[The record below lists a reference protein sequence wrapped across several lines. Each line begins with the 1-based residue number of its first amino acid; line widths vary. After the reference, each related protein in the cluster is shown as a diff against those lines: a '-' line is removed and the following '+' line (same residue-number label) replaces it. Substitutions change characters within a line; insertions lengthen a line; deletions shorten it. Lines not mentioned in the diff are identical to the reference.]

1 MNTDHAARLVARLLA
16 LRYLPRDDAEVRRL
30 LVDASFRDEVE
41 TRLAASGLRLLA
53 HPFAAHVAVA
63 LAREHEAAVFEQ
75 HDAWQATNLGLPKD
89 AAALLVILWALIILP
104 KRERQLVSESTHADA
119 QNELFETVKLTPV
132 AHEASR
138 GIPENV
144 LLEDYGKLLGGRARL
159 QQFALPQLSRLGFIE
174 RRNKVIFEGPLLDL
188 AFDYAEFAPRILE
201 GALSDLLKQRGVL
214 EEHAQSDTALEARE
228 PEPDDDTPDATGG
241 NATTTEDDA

>member
-1 MNTDHAARLVARLLA
+1 MNTDPAARLIARLLA
-16 LRYLPRDDAEVRRL
+16 LRFLPRDDVDVRRL

-53 HPFAAHVAVA
+53 QPFAAHVSVS
-63 LAREHEAAVFEQ
+63 LAREQEAAVFEQ
-75 HDAWQATNLGLPKD
+75 NDAWQASNIGLPKD
-89 AAALLVILWALIILP
+89 AVALLVILWALIILP
-104 KRERQLVSESTHADA
+104 KRERQLASESSQAGT
-119 QNELFETVKLTPV
+119 QNELFETVKLT
-132 AHEASR
+132 AAARDASR

-144 LLEDYGKLLGGRARL
+144 LLEDYGKLLGGKARL

-174 RRNKVIFEGPLLDL
+174 RRNKVIHEGPLLDL

-214 EEHAQSDTALEARE
+214 EEHAQSGPTFEEHAQPDPALESAAA
-228 PEPDDDTPDATGG
+228 PED
-241 NATTTEDDA
+241 ES

>member
-1 MNTDHAARLVARLLA
+1 MNTDSAARLIARLLA
-16 LRYLPRDDAEVRRL
+16 LRFLPRDDAEVRRL
-30 LVDASFRDEVE
+30 LVDASFRDEVDA
-41 TRLAASGLRLLA
+41 RLAASGLRLLA
-53 HPFAAHVAVA
+53 QPFASHVSVA

-75 HDAWQATNLGLPKD
+75 NDAWQASNIGLPRD
-89 AAALLVILWALIILP
+89 AAALLVILWALIVLP
-104 KRERQLVSESTHADA
+104 KRERQLASEAGQTDA
-119 QNELFETVKLTPV
+119 QNELFETVKLTPA

-144 LLEDYGKLLGGRARL
+144 LLEDYGKLLGGKARL

-174 RRNKVIFEGPLLDL
+174 RRNKVIHEGPLLDL

-214 EEHAQSDTALEARE
+214 ESVAT
-228 PEPDDDTPDATGG
+228 PEDAS
-241 NATTTEDDA
+241 